1 MEEVKEEEI
10 VAPPGPP
17 PPGPPPPGPPPP
29 GPPPPG
35 PSKRSKPRSGKKKKK
50 PAERKDMLAE
60 IRNFSKGGL
69 KKTKTKEAGNPYKIV
84 DGVMVKN
91 KPSPSKKPKGR
102 MSMID

>member
-1 MEEVKEEEI
+1 MVETKEEVNI
-10 VAPPGPP
+10 LPPGPP

-35 PSKRSKPRSGKKKKK
+35 PSKTPPPGPQKKKKK
-50 PAERKDMLAE
+50 PAERGDMLAE

-69 KKTKTKEAGNPYKIV
+69 KKRKTKEAGNPYKIV